1 MDISIIWANR
11 NYKKYILYLYIYYF
25 NSDGIYV
32 IIATKN
38 QEERI
43 EGFLRTAIFKIC
55 GTEERPK
62 NIILTDLDSQDNTL
76 KIINNL
82 EKEYKFIKIL
92 SWKDCKQLIEN
103 IKEN

>member
-11 NYKKYILYLYIYYF
+11 NYKNIFYIYTYTNF

-43 EGFLRTAIFKIC
+43 EGFLCTAIFKIC
-55 GTEERPK
+55 GKEERPK
-62 NIILTDLDSQDNTL
+62 T
-76 KIINNL
+76 
-82 EKEYKFIKIL
+82 
-92 SWKDCKQLIEN
+92 
-103 IKEN
+103 